1 MNEIYNTITILV
13 FHTNSGKSF
22 LQYTNKLL
30 NYQTPMLLNLD
41 KKYLLKLDPI
51 ALCQNIN
58 KLISPENEI
67 FFDAK
72 Q

>member
-1 MNEIYNTITILV
+1 
-13 FHTNSGKSF
+13 
-22 LQYTNKLL
+22 
-30 NYQTPMLLNLD
+30 MLLNLD